1 MIGRD
6 PARDVSEARLVQ
18 RIGIARVGA
27 PLVPVIAAANRD
39 TPAPMVR
46 DARHAMPR
54 TRGVGAA
61 PSRQAGGGPVVG
73 QREAGACSRQ
83 FDKTRNQAARG
94 RPEPAAGGCGGA
106 RDANFA
112 QRPHATVCGPAGPGG
127 SGSARDG
134 VAGGRGGAR
143 NADFAQQPH
152 ATVCGSAGP
161 GGSGSA
167 RDGVAGG
174 RGGARNAD
182 FAQQPH
188 ATVCGSAG
196 PGGSGSAR
204 DGVAGGRGGARN
216 ADFAQQPRPSPGQ
229 APMQQCA
236 GRQGREGRGPHGTA
250 WLAVVAGRGMR
261 ISRNDPGLRRG
272 RLPCNSVRVGRTGTL
287 RVRPGRRGWRSW
299 RGAECGFRATT
310 PCNSVRVGRPGGSGS
325 ARDGVAGGHGGARNA
340 DFAQQPRPSPGQAPM
355 QQCAGRQGRDG
366 RGPHHELQDKGLAE
380 EDSRARRSLPP
391 TLVRSLRP
399 KPSRGGGEL
408 DILVPAYRN
417 AHGGPHRTARR
428 GLAGRGMRIS
438 RNDPGLRRGRLPCN
452 SVRVGRTGTL
462 RVRAAAATRMAA
474 SGPSHDGA

>member
-134 VAGGRGGAR
+134 VAGGCGGAR
-143 NADFAQQPH
+143 NADFAQRPHATVCGSAGPGGSGSARDGVAGGSWRGAECGFRATTPCNSMRVGRAGRVRVRTGRRGWRLWRGAECGFRATTPAFAGAGSH

-182 FAQQPH
+182 FAQ
-188 ATVCGSAG
+188 
-196 PGGSGSAR
+196 R
-204 DGVAGGRGGARN
+204 
-216 ADFAQQPRPSPGQ
+216 PRPSPGQ

-236 GRQGREGRGPHGTA
+236 GRQDRDGPGPPGTA

-261 ISRNDPGLRRG
+261 ISRNDPMQQCAG
-272 RLPCNSVRVGRTGTL
+272 RQAGRVGVRT
-287 RVRPGRRGWRSW
+287 GRRGWRSR

-310 PCNSVRVGRPGGSGS
+310 PAFAGAGSHATVCGPAGPGWSGS
-325 ARDGVAGGHGGARNA
+325 A
-340 DFAQQPRPSPGQAPM
+340 P
-355 QQCAGRQGRDG
+355 
-366 RGPHHELQDKGLAE
+366 
-380 EDSRARRSLPP
+380 
-391 TLVRSLRP
+391 
-399 KPSRGGGEL
+399 
-408 DILVPAYRN
+408 
-417 AHGGPHRTARR
+417 
-428 GLAGRGMRIS
+428 
-438 RNDPGLRRGRLPCN
+438 
-452 SVRVGRTGTL
+452 
-462 RVRAAAATRMAA
+462 
-474 SGPSHDGA
+474 